1 MRSALVPTDHLR
13 PRFHVRPPTGYVND
27 PNGPI
32 FLNGRWHLYFQYV
45 YDTPRTGPVVWGH
58 ATSTDLAHWQLHRP
72 AISPDPTA
80 LDRDGCWS
88 GNAVVADG
96 VVHAFYSG
104 SRRGHPYQTVVTAS
118 SVDGGMSF
126 GPPVQAVPDPDP
138 DEKIVEYRD
147 PFVWRENGRWL
158 MVVGAGLPGKAS
170 ARLYESA
177 DLSEWRYT
185 GSLVEAARGSTEI
198 DAGDMWECP
207 QLVSVGDRDA
217 LFVGTYDLTGTPT
230 NEVLAITGTR
240 EGLAQGDFRVSRYD
254 MGRNFY
260 AASGMRDG
268 AILWGWA
275 TEGRSQDWSN
285 EDDWSGMIT
294 LPRRI
299 AIADDG
305 RVTSTPVESLQS
317 LRSGELPAAE
327 LPPQF
332 EAEIT
337 VSDNARIVL
346 HCGDEHFDIT
356 VVDGT
361 VSVDRDN
368 ASADSRAQGGTYS
381 FDDPD
386 VRTLRWFVDGSISEL
401 FTDTGYCS
409 TVRFY
414 PTTPPPWRLEI
425 SGAEA
430 RIWALNG

>member
-1 MRSALVPTDHLR
+1 MPIEHLR
-13 PRFHVRPPTGYVND
+13 PRYHVRPPTGYVND
-27 PNGPI
+27 PNGPV
-32 FLNGRWHLYFQYV
+32 FLDGRWHLYFQYV

-58 ATSTDLAHWQLHRP
+58 ASSADLAHWQLHRP

-104 SRRGHPYQTVVTAS
+104 FRRGHPYQTVVTAS
-118 SVDGGMSF
+118 SVDGGRSF
-126 GPPVQAVPDPDP
+126 GPPVQAIPDPDP
-138 DEKIVEYRD
+138 AEQIVEFRD
-147 PFVWRENGRWL
+147 PFVWQEDERWL
-158 MVVGAGLPGKAS
+158 MVVGAGLPGRAS
-170 ARLYESA
+170 ARLYESG
-177 DLSEWRYT
+177 DLREWRYS
-185 GSLVEAARGSTEI
+185 GSLAEAERGSTEI

-207 QLVSVGDRDA
+207 QVVSVDGRDA
-217 LFVGTYDLTGTPT
+217 LLVGTYDLTGQPT

-240 EGLAQGDFRVSRYD
+240 AELSKGDFRVSRFD

-268 AILWGWA
+268 AIVWGWA
-275 TEGRSQDWSN
+275 TEGRSQDWAN

-294 LPRRI
+294 LPRQV

-305 RVTSTPVESLQS
+305 RLTSAPVDGLQT
-317 LRSGELPAAE
+317 LRGAELSTAELPA
-327 LPPQF
+327 QF
-332 EAEIT
+332 EAQLT

-346 HCGDEHFDIT
+346 HCGDEHFDIA
-356 VVDGT
+356 VADGR
-361 VSVDRDN
+361 VNVDREH
-368 ASADSRAQGGTYS
+368 ASSDSRAHGGTYS

-430 RIWALNG
+430 QIWALNG